1 MQVNLKKGHSSGFL
15 SKQFFRFGKNNE
27 HSQLSQERKNDDF
40 NWFQVGINKI
50 YKKKEPEKTQYLSGV
65 EEKKIEESKSGQ
77 VLHPHKTN
85 YQFRIGV
92 KKKLENTW

>member
-1 MQVNLKKGHSSGFL
+1 MQINFKKGHSSGFL
-15 SKQFFRFGKNNE
+15 SKQFFRFGKNND

-50 YKKKEPEKTQYLSGV
+50 YKKKESEKGQYMSGL
-65 EEKKIEESKSGQ
+65 EERKTEETKSGQ
-77 VLHPHKTN
+77 MPHAHKTN

-92 KKKLENTW
+92 KKKQENTW